1 MDFCRAP
8 YTRNL
13 DNYRKFVAR
22 VDALCNGI
30 KGALHEHIACA
41 DGCSACCASITLF
54 PVEAAA
60 LNAALELLPVEEA
73 DAIRLHVREHAGG
86 ERCPLLRKSRCLL
99 YAARPVICRTHGFPI
114 LYTQNDER
122 RVDCCPLN
130 LERCESLPGSAVIEL
145 DRLNT
150 ILVAIN
156 SLFISQ
162 AGQTSDLPERLSIA
176 EAILGLPNS

>member
-1 MDFCRAP
+1 MNAA
-8 YTRNL
+8 L
-13 DNYRKFVAR
+13 DNYRKFVTQ

-30 KGALHEHIACA
+30 KGALHEHILCA
-41 DGCSACCASITLF
+41 EGCSACCASITIF

-60 LNAALELLPVEEA
+60 LNAALELLSTEEA
-73 DAIRLHVREHAGG
+73 DAIRRHVKEFADG
-86 ERCPLLRKSRCLL
+86 ERCPLLLRHRCLL
-99 YAARPVICRTHGFPI
+99 YAARPIICRTHGFPI
-114 LYTQNDER
+114 LYTENDKR
-122 RVDCCPLN
+122 RMDCCPLN